1 MFFNESK
8 SCIESRNNC
17 VWRGLRFIFIQVSR
31 KLILIPFWKK
41 RLSIDENGL
50 PMIILMTKGDLLKY
64 LRKQN
69 LITVNILLEFV
80 TQGINIS
87 NF

>member
-1 MFFNESK
+1 
-8 SCIESRNNC
+8 
-17 VWRGLRFIFIQVSR
+17 
-31 KLILIPFWKK
+31 
-41 RLSIDENGL
+41 
-50 PMIILMTKGDLLKY
+50 MTKGDLLKY

>member
-1 MFFNESK
+1 LE
-8 SCIESRNNC
+8 EA
-17 VWRGLRFIFIQVSR
+17 V
-31 KLILIPFWKK
+31 ILIDFKHQRILTPIG
-41 RLSIDENGL
+41 LSIDENGL

-69 LITVNILLEFV
+69 SITVNILLEFV